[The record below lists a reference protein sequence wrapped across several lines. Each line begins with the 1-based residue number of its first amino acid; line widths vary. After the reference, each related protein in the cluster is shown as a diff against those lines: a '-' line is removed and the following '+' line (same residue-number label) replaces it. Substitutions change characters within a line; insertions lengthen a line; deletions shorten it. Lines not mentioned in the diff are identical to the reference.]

1 MCDKQR
7 QLLQSA
13 TPVYVLDI
21 DTLQRLTKTA
31 MEVKSK
37 IFEVVQQ
44 LRLMTQM
51 QSEMEAHVGG
61 WNLADEFADL
71 HL

>member
-21 DTLQRLTKTA
+21 GTLQRLTKTA

-37 IFEVVQQ
+37 IFGVVQQ

-51 QSEMEAHVGG
+51 EVEAPGPVA